1 MRKNVMVVLLLA
13 ALMVFAST
21 PVFAQGSG
29 LPEPFCGNLVEAD
42 CDILKMSQDEQLN
55 VSSYVSV
62 VDATTTIAGIP
73 GLPADELVFGWAQDT
88 VLALDPE
95 VTAAMVMLQMQGPEA
110 VMENMEDLMGLTVD
124 FYRTL
129 GLDAV
134 IGFSMPEE
142 IASVIAA
149 ESGVDVPSEL
159 TLQVI
164 MSDGFAYIATE
175 DLTFIDPSIADMGAW
190 IGVDLAGMV
199 EMGMAQSMEMDD
211 PEAQQAM
218 MTSLGFSAMISSD
231 ETRALLAPFVQVTRG
246 DDDEVNGVE
255 VAVFET
261 SFDFAGFLASP
272 GFWSL
277 IRDNLDF
284 INANIDTPIS
294 VEDLQQAQMMMTFLG
309 PALLQGLE
317 LSSSVGIGLDDYLPY
332 AQVVDFRWDLSGLLA
347 FAASTGALPEGAPER
362 ALISLEIDA
371 ANADYD
377 DAPEIVAPE
386 DAMIVPLEAMG
397 VE

>member
-246 DDDEVNGVE
+246 DD
-255 VAVFET
+255 
-261 SFDFAGFLASP
+261 
-272 GFWSL
+272 
-277 IRDNLDF
+277 
-284 INANIDTPIS
+284 
-294 VEDLQQAQMMMTFLG
+294 
-309 PALLQGLE
+309 
-317 LSSSVGIGLDDYLPY
+317 
-332 AQVVDFRWDLSGLLA
+332 
-347 FAASTGALPEGAPER
+347 
-362 ALISLEIDA
+362 
-371 ANADYD
+371 
-377 DAPEIVAPE
+377 
-386 DAMIVPLEAMG
+386 
-397 VE
+397 